1 MFCVELK
8 PRRFKCQRFILQ
20 QGEVV
25 DREVYRCHF
34 DGSIPT
40 NFLSDARQKAC
51 DQDIGGEIVGNE
63 GTVYIVAEGKEGPL
77 EQLRGY
83 VQSQLPATADFQFL
97 FEEEDID
104 EQYNTFREFSV
115 KLGCQ
120 ACQ

>member
-1 MFCVELK
+1 M
-8 PRRFKCQRFILQ
+8 
-20 QGEVV
+20 
-25 DREVYRCHF
+25 
-34 DGSIPT
+34 
-40 NFLSDARQKAC
+40 
-51 DQDIGGEIVGNE
+51 GNE